1 LRRDNPAP
9 ARPGCY
15 SLIIALGRR
24 RTIRVG
30 KLGVASFPRG
40 TYIYTGS
47 AMGGLG
53 ARLERHLRRAK
64 KVHWHIDYLLKLSQ
78 ARIERVILYPP
89 APHQECRQ
97 NQRIA
102 ALPGAAVVLKRF
114 GASDCKSECASHL
127 FFFAKAPTLQV
138 RWSSCQKSAGQ
149 INRIWL

>member
-1 LRRDNPAP
+1 LRRANPAP

-15 SLIIALGRR
+15 SLVISLKRQK
-24 RTIRVG
+24 TLRVG
-30 KLGVASFPRG
+30 KLGVARFPKG
-40 TYIYTGS
+40 TYVYTGS

-64 KVHWHIDYLLKLSQ
+64 KVHWHIDYLLQLSQ

-89 APHQECRQ
+89 APQQECRQ

-102 ALPGAAVVLKRF
+102 ALPGAAVVLTRF

-127 FFFAKAPTLQV
+127 FFFAKAPALP
-138 RWSSCQKSAGQ
+138 AGA
-149 INRIWL
+149 IPVGLARD